1 MPLSP
6 VAQDTQPATLERAF
20 AHAYTVGPAGA
31 VGLLVDAAAYY
42 RAFYW
47 AALEARRSI
56 LLSGW
61 QFDSK
66 VALLRGPEADKAPAP
81 VTLLAFLNWLCER
94 RPELRIWILA
104 WDFHLIF
111 AAEREWMQRLAFHWM
126 TNERLHFR
134 FDASHIAR
142 GSHHQKFVV
151 IDGELSYLGGL
162 DLCDHRWD
170 DPHHQNVNPLRVSRG
185 EAHQPFHDIQAYVC
199 GREPAASLQEL
210 FVKRWER
217 AGGEA
222 PPHEA
227 LEPLADC
234 ERFEAPEEGL
244 PLPARSV
251 ALSRTDPHGAPCGP
265 PDCAEIRALH
275 VQAIQAAERLIY
287 LETQYFSSH
296 VLAQAFETR
305 MRAAGRGRL
314 EVVMILN
321 MEGETLKE
329 QAAVGLA
336 QAQIIGKLRTTARE
350 TGHALGIYFTLP
362 ACDTGEQPERATY
375 IHSKLMIV
383 DDRLLTVG
391 SANLTNRSMSVDTEL
406 NLSVCAEQ
414 PGDALEQAIRRVRAT
429 LLAEHTGGPPV
440 EELSGLVAK
449 LDQVA
454 ERGQA
459 GARSEPC
466 RLRRHPSPTPNEQA
480 ALELI
485 DPQDLPFDPDEE
497 DLKRGPGQQLAQAIE
512 RVVKDMLGAKDSS

>member
-1 MPLSP
+1 MPP
-6 VAQDTQPATLERAF
+6 APAAQDVPSATLERAF
-20 AHAYTVGPAGA
+20 ACAYTVRPASA

-42 RAFYW
+42 REFYA
-47 AALEARRSI
+47 AALKARRSI

-66 VALLRGPEADKAPAP
+66 VALLRGPEAEQAPGP

-94 RPELRIWILA
+94 NPDLRIWMLA

-126 TNERLHFR
+126 TSERLHFR
-134 FDASHIAR
+134 FDAAHVAR

-151 IDGELSYLGGL
+151 IDGAQSFLGGL

-170 DPHHQNVNPLRVSRG
+170 DPHHRNVNPLRVSRG
-185 EAHQPFHDIQAYVC
+185 EPHQPFHDIQAYAC
-199 GREPAASLQEL
+199 GHELAASLQQL

-222 PPHEA
+222 PPPDA

-234 ERFEAPEEGL
+234 EQLEAPAEGL

-251 ALSRTDPHGAPCGP
+251 ALSRTDPYGAPCGP
-265 PDCAEIRALH
+265 ADCVEIRDVH
-275 VQAIQAAERLIY
+275 VHAIQAAEHLIY

-296 VLAQAFETR
+296 VLAEAFEAR
-305 MRAAGRGRL
+305 MRAPGRPRL
-314 EVVMILN
+314 EIVMILN

-336 QAQIIGKLRTTARE
+336 QAQIIGRLRQLAHE
-350 TGHALGIYFTLP
+350 TGHALGIYYTLP
-362 ACDTGEQPERATY
+362 ACDTDDPPERATY

-406 NLSVCAEQ
+406 NLSVCSEQ
-414 PGDALEQAIRRVRAT
+414 PADALEHAIRKVRGV
-429 LLAEHTGGPPV
+429 LLAEHTGGRPLEDV
-440 EELSGLVAK
+440 FGLVAH
-449 LDQVA
+449 LDQIA
-454 ERGQA
+454 ERGEA
-459 GARSEPC
+459 GAQREPC
-466 RLRRHPSPTPNEQA
+466 RLRRHPSPTPKERA

-497 DLKRGPGQQLAQAIE
+497 DLRRGPGQQLVRAIE
-512 RVVKDMLGAKDSS
+512 RLVKETLGSKESA